1 VKVGAILVTHDLKAA
16 RDGLDNWRL
25 GILVLTQAGHACFA
39 ADRTPESLVP
49 SDGYSQGR
57 GPASGCKKPLGDDN
71 HEPDPTEHGDG
82 DCSEV
87 NQPEKADTHL
97 QQLADTGKGPM
108 AIEVQSEIQGPVSF
122 SKCRWNRHT
131 KTASAEQMI
140 GRARSQRT

>member
-57 GPASGCKKPLGDDN
+57 GPALRLQKSHLA
-71 HEPDPTEHGDG
+71 TTTM
-82 DCSEV
+82 SQI
-87 NQPEKADTHL
+87 QPN
-97 QQLADTGKGPM
+97 M
-108 AIEVQSEIQGPVSF
+108 A
-122 SKCRWNRHT
+122 
-131 KTASAEQMI
+131 TAIAV
-140 GRARSQRT
+140 R